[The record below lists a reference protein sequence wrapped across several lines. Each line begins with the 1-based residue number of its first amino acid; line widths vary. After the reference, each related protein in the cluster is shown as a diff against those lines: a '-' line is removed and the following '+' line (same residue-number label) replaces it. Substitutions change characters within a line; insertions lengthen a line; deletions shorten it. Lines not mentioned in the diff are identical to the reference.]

1 MIKSI
6 ATFIAGII
14 FCVIVS
20 STIFFYWST
29 HKMTKVHTLEYPMLL
44 SGDSSAN
51 SYHMLPKGTTLYYDQ
66 SYDEGFTRYK
76 VYINIDRMPL
86 NLVTLQDPTTI
97 IPIWAYAPDKNDMKS
112 LLREYPLT
120 KSDLQS
126 ILKSG
131 QLSKEDV
138 KEILADFISKN

>member
-6 ATFIAGII
+6 ATFIAGVI

-29 HKMTKVHTLEYPMLL
+29 HKTTKVHTLEHPLVL
-44 SGDSSAN
+44 TGAESSN
-51 SYHMLPKGTTLYYDQ
+51 TFNILPKGTTLHFDQ

-86 NLVTLQDPTTI
+86 NLVTLQDPTRI
-97 IPIWAYAPDKNDMKS
+97 IPLEARQPDAEELKKMLGK
-112 LLREYPLT
+112 YPLT